1 MALRTPIKQARGLGS
16 AHHGTGHWMAQRI
29 TAVALVPLL
38 LWLAFGIA
46 SYAGADYAAARAWI
60 GSPVTAIA
68 LVVTLAVSSYHG
80 VLGLQV
86 VLEDYV
92 PARAPRLVANIVV
105 QFAAVVLAAAG
116 IFAVLK
122 IALGG

>member
-68 LVVTLAVSSYHG
+68 LVVTLAVASYHG
-80 VLGLQV
+80 VIGLQV

-92 PARAPRLVANIVV
+92 PARGPRLVANVLI

>member
-1 MALRTPIKQARGLGS
+1 MALRTPIKHARGLGS

-46 SYAGADYAAARAWI
+46 SYAGADYAAAHAWI

-68 LVVTLAVSSYHG
+68 LVVTLAVASYHG
-80 VLGLQV
+80 VIGLQV

-92 PARAPRLVANIVV
+92 PARGPRLVANVLI
-105 QFAAVVLAAAG
+105 QFAGVVLAAAG